1 MSRGSEQR
9 QVTIDRL
16 TRAAR
21 VALGSGRALDDRL
34 IADICEQNGVHPTA
48 FRRFF
53 PTDDALLDAV
63 NEQLVH
69 DCVSRL
75 RSAVDAFDAVS
86 IPGAEVG
93 GEPGAGR
100 EVDGDAEASEAT
112 PDPVEIAA
120 RMLADSWPL
129 DRGGLII
136 RAQRRLRALTSQ
148 AGGGD
153 AAAAAERSFV
163 ERLVPVFEDLM
174 GKLDRRFTW
183 SSTLAVR
190 VVVDTYERS
199 FESWLLMGNR
209 EEDFDA
215 SPYATRTLP
224 VLLRGTSE
232 PIGHG

>member
-1 MSRGSEQR
+1 
-9 QVTIDRL
+9 VTIERL

-21 VALGSGRALDDRL
+21 VALGSGRALDERL

-69 DCVSRL
+69 DCVARL
-75 RSAVDAFDAVS
+75 RSAVDAFEAMAD
-86 IPGAEVG
+86 P
-93 GEPGAGR
+93 AG
-100 EVDGDAEASEAT
+100 
-112 PDPVEIAA
+112 DPVEIAA

-129 DRGGLII
+129 DRGGLIL
-136 RAQRRLRALTSQ
+136 RAQRRLRALT
-148 AGGGD
+148 AHGVGGGD

-174 GKLDRRFTW
+174 RKLDRTFAW
-183 SSTLAVR
+183 PPMLAVR

-209 EEDFDA
+209 ENDFDA

-224 VLLRGTSE
+224 VLLRETSAPRSE
-232 PIGHG
+232 QVNPPERGLSTPDAD

>member
-34 IADICEQNGVHPTA
+34 IADICEQNGVDPKA

-53 PTDDALLDAV
+53 ATDDALLDAV

-75 RSAVDAFDAVS
+75 RSAVDAFDA
-86 IPGAEVG
+86 IDLVG
-93 GEPGAGR
+93 DPAVGVEADEP
-100 EVDGDAEASEAT
+100 EVDAAAE
-112 PDPVEIAA
+112 PLDPIEIAA

-136 RAQRRLRALTSQ
+136 RAQRRLHALTSQ

-174 GKLDRRFTW
+174 AKLDRHFTW
-183 SSTLAVR
+183 SPTLAVR

-232 PIGHG
+232 PLPSD

>member
-1 MSRGSEQR
+1 M
-9 QVTIDRL
+9 TTDRL

-21 VALGSGRALDDRL
+21 IALGSGRALDDRL
-34 IADICEQNGVHPTA
+34 IADICEQNGVDPKA

-53 PTDDALLDAV
+53 ETDDALLDAV

-75 RSAVDAFDAVS
+75 RSAVDAFDAIEIVES
-86 IPGAEVG
+86 E
-93 GEPGAGR
+93 R
-100 EVDGDAEASEAT
+100 DADSA
-112 PDPVEIAA
+112 DPVEVAA

-148 AGGGD
+148 GGGGD

-174 GKLDRRFTW
+174 AKLDRRFTW
-183 SSTLAVR
+183 SPTLAVR

-215 SPYATRTLP
+215 SPYAMRTLP

-232 PIGHG
+232 PLPPA

>member
-9 QVTIDRL
+9 QVTVDRL

-21 VALGSGRALDDRL
+21 VALGSGRALDDGL
-34 IADICEQNGVHPTA
+34 IADICEQNGVDPKA

-53 PTDDALLDAV
+53 ATDDELLDAV

-75 RSAVDAFDAVS
+75 RSAVDAFDAIHVVE
-86 IPGAEVG
+86 PEDRGEVG
-93 GEPGAGR
+93 GAADAATAL
-100 EVDGDAEASEAT
+100 EV
-112 PDPVEIAA
+112 AA

-136 RAQRRLRALTSQ
+136 RAQRRLQALTSQ
-148 AGGGD
+148 GGDGD

-174 GKLDRRFTW
+174 AKLDRRFTW

-232 PIGHG
+232 PLPPA

>member
-53 PTDDALLDAV
+53 ATDDALLDAV

-69 DCVSRL
+69 DCVNRL
-75 RSAVDAFDAVS
+75 RSAVDAFDAIDLAGS
-86 IPGAEVG
+86 DADADGADT
-93 GEPGAGR
+93 AGP
-100 EVDGDAEASEAT
+100 ESA
-112 PDPVEIAA
+112 DPVGVAA

-148 AGGGD
+148 GGDGD

-174 GKLDRRFTW
+174 AKLDRRFTW
-183 SSTLAVR
+183 SPTLAVR

-232 PIGHG
+232 RLPSA

>member
-53 PTDDALLDAV
+53 ATDDALLDAV

-75 RSAVDAFDAVS
+75 RSAVDAFDA
-86 IPGAEVG
+86 IDLADAGA
-93 GEPGAGR
+93 
-100 EVDGDAEASEAT
+100 DAEAGGADPASPDSA
-112 PDPVEIAA
+112 DPVGIAA

-148 AGGGD
+148 GGGGD

-174 GKLDRRFTW
+174 AKLDRRFTW
-183 SSTLAVR
+183 SPTLAVR

-215 SPYATRTLP
+215 SPYAMRTLP

-232 PIGHG
+232 PRPSA

>member
-1 MSRGSEQR
+1 MARGAENR

-21 VALGSGRALDDRL
+21 VALGSGRPLDDRL

-53 PTDDALLDAV
+53 ATDDDLLDAV
-63 NEQLVH
+63 NEQLVL

-75 RSAVDAFDAVS
+75 RSAVDAFEATDAT
-86 IPGAEVG
+86 A
-93 GEPGAGR
+93 AG
-100 EVDGDAEASEAT
+100 ASEVAA
-112 PDPVEIAA
+112 PDPLGVAA

-136 RAQRRLRALTSQ
+136 RSQRRLRALTSPD
-148 AGGGD
+148 GGGD

-174 GKLDRRFTW
+174 RKLGRRFTW
-183 SSTLAVR
+183 PPVLAVR
-190 VVVDTYERS
+190 VILDTYERS
-199 FESWLLMGNR
+199 FESWLLMGHR
-209 EEDFDA
+209 EEDFDG
-215 SPYATRTLP
+215 SPYAARTLP

-232 PIGHG
+232 PAEPGPDAS

>member
-21 VALGSGRALDDRL
+21 IALGSGRALDDRL

-53 PTDDALLDAV
+53 STDDALLDSV

-75 RSAVDAFDAVS
+75 RSAVDAFDAIDIVES
-86 IPGAEVG
+86 E
-93 GEPGAGR
+93 R
-100 EVDGDAEASEAT
+100 DADS
-112 PDPVEIAA
+112 PDPVEVAA

-148 AGGGD
+148 GGGGD

-163 ERLVPVFEDLM
+163 ERLVPVFDDLIA
-174 GKLDRRFTW
+174 KLDRRFTW
-183 SSTLAVR
+183 SPTLAVR

-232 PIGHG
+232 PLPPT

>member
-53 PTDDALLDAV
+53 ATDDALLDAV

-75 RSAVDAFDAVS
+75 RSAVDAFDAIHV
-86 IPGAEVG
+86 VG
-93 GEPGAGR
+93 SGPD
-100 EVDGDAEASEAT
+100 VDSGDADSADA
-112 PDPVEIAA
+112 DPGNAGSADPIEVAA

-148 AGGGD
+148 GGGGD

-174 GKLDRRFTW
+174 AKLDRRFTW
-183 SSTLAVR
+183 SPTLAVR

-215 SPYATRTLP
+215 SPYAMRTLP

-232 PIGHG
+232 PVPPA

>member
-1 MSRGSEQR
+1 M
-9 QVTIDRL
+9 TLDRL

-21 VALGSGRALDDRL
+21 VALGSGRTLDDRL
-34 IADICEQNGVHPTA
+34 IADICEQNGVDPKA

-53 PTDDALLDAV
+53 ATDDELLDAV

-75 RSAVDAFDAVS
+75 RSAVDAFDAIHLVES
-86 IPGAEVG
+86 EDEGEVG
-93 GEPGAGR
+93 
-100 EVDGDAEASEAT
+100 EAADTTT
-112 PDPVEIAA
+112 PLEIAA

-174 GKLDRRFTW
+174 AKLDRRFTW
-183 SSTLAVR
+183 SPTLAVR

-232 PIGHG
+232 PLPTA